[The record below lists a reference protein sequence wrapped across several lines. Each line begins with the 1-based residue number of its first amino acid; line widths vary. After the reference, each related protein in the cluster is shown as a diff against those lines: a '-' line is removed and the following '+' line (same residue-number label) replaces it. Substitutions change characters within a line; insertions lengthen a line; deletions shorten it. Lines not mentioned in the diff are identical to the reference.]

1 MKIAF
6 QMDDLSKLDFS
17 TDSTIALII
26 ESQIRGNKNYIYSP
40 ESLLVIKNEVFASV
54 SSILFINNN
63 KRNYKCSKKKFL
75 KLSNMQIIF
84 VRQDPPFNMAYIT
97 SLHILEMINQ
107 SKTRIVNDPKGIRNS
122 PEKVFI
128 FNFPRLIPP
137 TIVTRSKE
145 QVVQF
150 LSKHKKAVI
159 KPLYGNGGE
168 GIFLVSNNDLNLN
181 QIIESFISKNK
192 EQFMVQKYLP
202 EIIRGDKRIILV
214 DGKPVGA
221 ISRVPKKNEIRS
233 NIHVGGS
240 AKKIPISKSDKIIC
254 DAIGPELRNRKL
266 FFVGIDII
274 GKNLI
279 EINVTSPT
287 CINEIKRLSKIDIA
301 KIIWDKLA

>member
-1 MKIAF
+1 
-6 QMDDLSKLDFS
+6 
-17 TDSTIALII
+17 
-26 ESQIRGNKNYIYSP
+26 
-40 ESLLVIKNEVFASV
+40 
-54 SSILFINNN
+54 
-63 KRNYKCSKKKFL
+63 
-75 KLSNMQIIF
+75 MQIIF

-97 SLHILEMINQ
+97 SLHILELINK
-107 SKTRIVNDPKGIRNS
+107 SRTRIVNDPNGIRNS
-122 PEKVFI
+122 PEKIFI

-181 QIIESFISKNK
+181 QIIESFISNNK

-214 DGKPVGA
+214 NGKPVGA

-240 AKKIPISKSDKIIC
+240 AKKTAISKSDKIIC

-287 CINEIKRLSKIDIA
+287 CINEIKQLSKIDIA

>member
-17 TDSTIALII
+17 TDSTISLII

-40 ESLLVIKNEVFASV
+40 ASLLVIKNEVFASV
-54 SSILFINNN
+54 SNILFINNN
-63 KRNYKCSKKKFL
+63 KKNYKCSKKKLL

-181 QIIESFISKNK
+181 QIIESFISNNK

-240 AKKIPISKSDKIIC
+240 AKKIAISKSDKIIC